1 MSYPIRFALFTLAA
15 GIVAGALGYFS
26 AFFGPWAVL
35 LVLLLIIPL
44 TIETARRVLKSDRL

>member
-26 AFFGPWAVL
+26 AFFGPWAVM

>member
-1 MSYPIRFALFTLAA
+1 MSYPVRFSLFMIAA
-15 GIVAGALGYFS
+15 GIVAGALGYIS

-44 TIETARRVLKSDRL
+44 TIETARRVLKRDGR